1 MITSAG
7 GMGRIVTIANCVR
20 EIANNLAGAV
30 GDADAV
36 PLPPRVDMSAP
47 IGRLGQQLLNR
58 TSCQA
63 PMCPRSL
70 VTSQIRFE
78 EMPGTRDVDPDLPH
92 THAYRFRL
100 ATQRW
105 V

>member
-30 GDADAV
+30 GDADGV

-47 IGRLGQQLLNR
+47 VGRLALR
-58 TSCQA
+58 
-63 PMCPRSL
+63 
-70 VTSQIRFE
+70 I
-78 EMPGTRDVDPDLPH
+78 
-92 THAYRFRL
+92 HA
-100 ATQRW
+100 A